1 MGLFDQDKWSEIF
14 FALKKNKLRT
24 FFTAF
29 GVFWGIFMLIV
40 MLGSGKGLENGSK
53 QGMGDMATNAM
64 FVWTQQTTVPY
75 KGFPRGRRYNFNN
88 DDTQALLDNIQ
99 EIEHLAPRLQI
110 GGRYGAGGSNNV
122 VRGERTGAFVI
133 QGNYPAINL
142 IDPVNIDQ
150 GRFINNL
157 DIDSKRKNIIIGTR
171 VYDELFEKGEEPIGE
186 SIRIQGVYFNV
197 VGVFSSKKS
206 DRQAEQEN
214 SQIIMPFTTL
224 QQTYNFGNI
233 VGWYSI
239 TAKKEYRASL
249 VLDKV
254 KELLKSRHSISPA
267 DDRAVGSFNLEE
279 EFRKMTS
286 LFTGI
291 DGLIWIVGIG
301 TLLAGVIGVSNI
313 MLIVVKERTKEIGIQ
328 RALGATPWQ
337 VKSQIVLEAVFLT
350 TFAGYFGL
358 TLGVGILELINT
370 ILIQSGASSNMFSN
384 PSVDFTKAVSALAI
398 LIVSGALAGLIPAQR
413 AVQLKPID
421 ALRDE

>member
-75 KGFPRGRRYNFNN
+75 KGFPRGRRYNFDN
-88 DDTQALLDNIQ
+88 DDTKALLDNIP

-142 IDPVNIDQ
+142 IDPVNIDK
-150 GRFINNL
+150 GRFINEL
-157 DIDSKRKNIIIGTR
+157 DVESKRKIIVIGTR
-171 VYDELFEKGEEPIGE
+171 VYDELFEKGEDPIGE
-186 SIRIQGVYFNV
+186 SIRIQGVYFTV

-214 SQIIMPFTTL
+214 SQIVMPFTTL

-239 TAKKEYRASL
+239 TAEKEYRASV
-249 VLDKV
+249 VLEKV
-254 KELLKSRHSISPA
+254 KELLKSRHSIAPS
-267 DDRAVGSFNLEE
+267 DNRAVGSFNLEE
-279 EFRKMTS
+279 EYRKMTS

-328 RALGATPWQ
+328 RAIGATPFQ

-358 TLGVGILELINT
+358 AMGVGLLEIINT
-370 ILIQSGASSNMFSN
+370 ILIQSGASSNMFNN

-413 AVQLKPID
+413 AVKLKPID